1 MNKYEMKVEKIE
13 DQPDGSALVT
23 FDVPHE
29 LTKVFIEHGLKA
41 ALIDAARKT
50 IMENKSMDIVQQL
63 TLMQD
68 ETGIAMAAATEIEA
82 LRQKIKKYELEFE
95 TMLEDHYSGKSSY

>member
-13 DQPDGSALVT
+13 EQPDGSALVT
-23 FDVPHE
+23 FDIPHE
-29 LTKVFIEHGLKA
+29 LTKIFIEKGLKA

-68 ETGIAMAAATEIEA
+68 ETGIAMAAATEIER
-82 LRQKIKKYELEFE
+82 LRKKIERFEFLLYGKK
-95 TMLEDHYSGKSSY
+95 EDDSIKSSY